1 MTERSEQ
8 LYYSRQRILLEVG
21 EAGQARL
28 KAARVLVI
36 GAGGLGCPALSYLA
50 AAGVGTLG
58 LCDGDRVALSNLHRQ
73 TLYAFADVGEY
84 KVLAAAQRLAAA
96 NPFIVLQTHRELLA
110 AANARAL
117 VRQYDL
123 VLDCT
128 DNFNSKFLIHD
139 ACFFEKV
146 PLIQA
151 SVYQFEGQ
159 LQVYTHQ
166 PGEACLRCL
175 WSSQPTPGCVGSC
188 AEAGVLGVI
197 PGLLGTWQAAE
208 ALKFLLH
215 LPGQQRHETLLL
227 NLLSNDLLRLQQP
240 PDPDCPLCGRQ
251 PQIHDLLVLATA
263 PLLPGELTPLQL
275 DSLNPLQSR
284 YRWID
289 IRSAA
294 ERAESPD
301 WVQATD
307 HIPLENLAALRA
319 LPPARDCLLFCASGQ
334 RSGQLLQTL
343 RAEGLQHVYA
353 LAGGLQALEGP

>member
-1 MTERSEQ
+1 MSDRSEQ
-8 LYYSRQRILLEVG
+8 LYYSRQRILPEVS

-50 AAGVGTLG
+50 AAGVGILG
-58 LCDGDRVALSNLHRQ
+58 ICDGDRVALSNLHRQ

-96 NPFIVLQTHRELLA
+96 NPFIVLQTHRENLG
-110 AANARAL
+110 AANAREL
-117 VRQYDL
+117 VCSYDL

-128 DNFNSKFLIHD
+128 DNFSSKFLIHD

-159 LQVYTHQ
+159 LQVYIYQ

-175 WSSQPTPGCVGSC
+175 WSIQPTPDCVGSC

-208 ALKFLLH
+208 ALKLLLD
-215 LPGQQRHETLLL
+215 LPGQQHNETLLL
-227 NLLSNDLLRLQQP
+227 NLLSNDLLRLRQS
-240 PDPDCPLCGRQ
+240 PDPDCPLCGQQ
-251 PQIHDLLVLATA
+251 PQIHDLLAAA
-263 PLLPGELTPLQL
+263 PAVRVPGELRPDQL
-275 DSLNPLQSR
+275 DSLSPQQSR

-294 ERAESPD
+294 ERAESSD
-301 WVQATD
+301 WIQHTE
-307 HIPLENLAALRA
+307 HIPLEDQDALRA
-319 LPPARDCLLFCASGQ
+319 LAPERDCLLFCASGQ
-334 RSGQLLQTL
+334 RSAQLLQSL
-343 RAEGLQHVYA
+343 RAAGLGHVYA
-353 LAGGLQALEGP
+353 LAGGLQALDNR

>member
-1 MTERSEQ
+1 MTGQSEQ
-8 LYYSRQRILLEVG
+8 LYYSRQRVLSEVG

-96 NPFIVLQTHRELLA
+96 NPFIVLQAHREALG
-110 AANARAL
+110 AANAREL
-117 VRQYDL
+117 VRSYDL

-128 DNFNSKFLIHD
+128 DNFSSKFLIHD
-139 ACFFEKV
+139 ACFFEQV

-208 ALKFLLH
+208 ALKLLLH

-227 NLLSNDLLRLQQP
+227 NLLSNDLLRLRQP
-240 PDPDCPLCGRQ
+240 ADPDCPLCGRQ
-251 PQIHDLLVLATA
+251 PQIHDLLTPTPAA
-263 PLLPGELTPLQL
+263 PGPGELTPEAL
-275 DSLNPLQSR
+275 DSLHPEQSR

-294 ERAESPD
+294 ERAASPA
-301 WVQATD
+301 WVQATE
-307 HIPLENLAALRA
+307 HIPLENQAALQA
-319 LPPARDCLLFCASGQ
+319 LAPERDCLLFCTTGQ
-334 RSGQLLQTL
+334 RSGQLLQSL
-343 RAEGLQHVYA
+343 RAAGLQHVYA
-353 LAGGLQALEGP
+353 LAGGLQALESR